1 MALAVVSFAGAFWLG
16 SGDLAGF
23 ALVCVASGLALGA
36 DLALPLLDAASYRP
50 GGTDTAALSATYAL
64 LPCVIKLA
72 ALAWFRAQRPR
83 LQPGVCP
90 C

>member
-1 MALAVVSFAGAFWLG
+1 MTQDFDNFVGTRAVSKQHQI
-16 SGDLAGF
+16 
-23 ALVCVASGLALGA
+23 
-36 DLALPLLDAASYRP
+36 
-50 GGTDTAALSATYAL
+50 DTAALSATYAL

-72 ALAWFRAQRPR
+72 ALAWFWAQRPR